1 MRKDGSEGAPS
12 MGSSF
17 SDLDG
22 MLPVMADYCFD
33 EADASISQS
42 AIEEAF
48 MSHIQHGS
56 GSTTSRMS
64 SISQALRSKY
74 L

>member
-1 MRKDGSEGAPS
+1 VMLIIFDG
-12 MGSSF
+12 
-17 SDLDG
+17 
-22 MLPVMADYCFD
+22 
-33 EADASISQS
+33 ADASISQS

>member
-1 MRKDGSEGAPS
+1 VEKRRD
-12 MGSSF
+12 
-17 SDLDG
+17 
-22 MLPVMADYCFD
+22 ADIY
-33 EADASISQS
+33 AYTDASISQS

-56 GSTTSRMS
+56 TTSRMS

>member
-1 MRKDGSEGAPS
+1 
-12 MGSSF
+12 
-17 SDLDG
+17 
-22 MLPVMADYCFD
+22 MLIRGD
-33 EADASISQS
+33 ADASISQS

-48 MSHIQHGS
+48 MSHMQHGS
-56 GSTTSRMS
+56 ATSRMS